1 VDFLDRFSAI
11 LNRGLTFLAGL
22 ALIAMMLVTVGEMVF
37 RMFGRPMAG
46 TIEVIAWLAAV
57 TTAFALGYTQIHR
70 GHVSIGIFIN
80 RLTPRIRAVVNT
92 LVYLAAT
99 ILFAIVT
106 WHVFLH
112 AGVLKQSGSL
122 SETMKVIVY
131 PWVYLAS
138 FGCAGLTLALVVDFM
153 KSCGQVFSQRMAK
166 DKRAVSSKAKGD
178 R

>member
-11 LNRGLTFLAGL
+11 FNRGLTFFAGL
-22 ALIAMMLVTVGEMVF
+22 ALIAMMLVTVGEMVL
-37 RMFGRPMAG
+37 RMFGKPMAG
-46 TIEVIAWLAAV
+46 TIEVITWLAAV
-57 TTAFALGYTQIHR
+57 TTAFALGYTQMHQ
-70 GHVSIGIFIN
+70 GHVSIGLFIN
-80 RLTPRIRAVVNT
+80 RLAPRIRAVVNT

-131 PWVYLAS
+131 PWVYLTS
-138 FGCAGLTLALVVDFM
+138 LGCAGLTSALFVDFM
-153 KSCGQVFSQRMAK
+153 KSCGQVFSRRAAK
-166 DKRAVSSKAKGD
+166 DKRAVSSKPKGD